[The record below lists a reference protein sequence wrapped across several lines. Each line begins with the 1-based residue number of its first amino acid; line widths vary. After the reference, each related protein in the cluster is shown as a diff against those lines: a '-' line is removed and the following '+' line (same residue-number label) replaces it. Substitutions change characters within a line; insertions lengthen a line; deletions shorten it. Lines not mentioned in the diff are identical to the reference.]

1 MEQQK
6 QFICLDR
13 AFYMRDALSVAA
25 ELPGKLLT
33 HRSPEGLTRGRIV
46 ETEAYMG
53 PGDRASHTHGGVPTP
68 RTAVLFGEGGY
79 AYVYLIYGLHYCL
92 NIAVHTAGSPQ
103 AVLIRALEPL
113 QGIDVMR
120 RRRRIHDIRRLCD
133 GPGKLC
139 TAMGITGALN
149 GVDICGRR
157 LYLEAD
163 LTASGPAAVT
173 ASARI
178 GVDRSGEAAA
188 FPWRFTLDNN
198 PFVSRRPGI

>member
-1 MEQQK
+1 M
-6 QFICLDR
+6 CLDR

-25 ELPGKLLT
+25 DLPGKLLT
-33 HRSPEGLTRGRIV
+33 HMSSEGLTQGRIV

-53 PGDRASHTHGGVPTP
+53 PGDRASHTCGGTPTP
-68 RTAVLFGEGGY
+68 RTAVLFGEGGH
-79 AYVYLIYGLHYCL
+79 AYIYLIYGLHYCL

-103 AVLIRALEPL
+103 AVLIRSLEPL
-113 QGIDVMR
+113 QGIDLMR
-120 RRRRIHDIRRLCD
+120 ERRHIHDVRHLCN

-139 TAMGITGALN
+139 AAMGITSALN
-149 GVDICGRR
+149 GVDICGKR

-163 LTASGPAAVT
+163 PTASGTATVT

-178 GVDRSGEAAA
+178 GVDRAGEAAA

-198 PFVSRRPGI
+198 PFISRHPGA